1 MTIGKI
7 SATVI
12 NNVKSQ
18 SNSNDFKTALLMA
31 KKSSQNPSAVADNSL
46 SFINAV
52 NNHQK
57 AIKTVEKFL
66 VNTDYSPHKLLKIQ
80 YKTGVLF
87 LREQMFCKT
96 VELSANTIKNF
107 TQMPL

>member
-7 SATVI
+7 SSTII

-18 SNSNDFKTALLMA
+18 PNNNDFKTALLMA
-31 KKSSQNPSAVADNSL
+31 KKTSQNSPALINNSL
-46 SFINAV
+46 SFINAID
-52 NNHQK
+52 NHQK
-57 AIKTVEKFL
+57 AVKTVEKFL
-66 VNTDYSPHKLLKIQ
+66 VNTNYSPHKLLKIQ
-80 YKTGVLF
+80 YKTGLLF